1 MTREEFKRLIPNNPS
16 LADIYYKPIKD
27 TMDKFNIDTPLR
39 QAHFVAQLLHET
51 GNLKYKQESGND
63 AYFNKYD
70 IRYNP
75 KKAKD
80 LGNTQV
86 GDGAKFKGRGL
97 FQLTGRANYKSFGD
111 YIGVDLLKNPELV
124 ANDPKIGSLVAGW
137 FWNRSSLNKKAD
149 NDDILSVTRTING
162 GLNGIEDRVEKLKKA
177 KAVIAEPYY
186 LDLGFMKIKLN

>member
-1 MTREEFKRLIPNNPS
+1 MTREEFIRLIPNNPS

-80 LGNTQV
+80 LGNTQI

-137 FWNRSSLNKKAD
+137 FWNRSSLN
-149 NDDILSVTRTING
+149 
-162 GLNGIEDRVEKLKKA
+162 
-177 KAVIAEPYY
+177 
-186 LDLGFMKIKLN
+186 

>member
-1 MTREEFKRLIPNNPS
+1 MTKEEFIRLVPSNPS
-16 LADIYYKPIKD
+16 LADRYYQPIKD

-51 GNLKYKQESGND
+51 GNLQYNQELGND
-63 AYFNKYD
+63 SYFNKYD

-97 FQLTGRANYKSFGD
+97 FQLTGRANYKAFGD
-111 YIGVDLLKNPELV
+111 YIGVDLIKNPELV
-124 ANDPKIGSLVAGW
+124 ATNPKIGSLVAGW
-137 FWNRSSLNKKAD
+137 FWNRSNLNKKAD
-149 NDDILSVTRTING
+149 NDDILSVTKTING
-162 GLNGIEDRVEKLKKA
+162 GLNGIADRVEKLKNA
-177 KAVIAEPYY
+177 KAVITEPYY